1 MATFAPSDNGLGAG
15 AAFWGGSRGC
25 VVVEGEVGRVE
36 LSKLLAVLVVVGVI
50 GLVG

>member
-15 AAFWGGSRGC
+15 ATFCCGSADC
-25 VVVEGEVGRVE
+25 VEGEVGSVE
-36 LSKLLAVLVVVGVI
+36 LSKLLAVVVGVI